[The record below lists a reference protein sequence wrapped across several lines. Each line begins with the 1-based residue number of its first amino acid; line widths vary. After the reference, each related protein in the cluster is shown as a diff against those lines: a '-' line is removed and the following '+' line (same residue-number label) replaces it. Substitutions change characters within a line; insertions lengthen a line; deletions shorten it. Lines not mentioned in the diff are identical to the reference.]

1 MDKYFEI
8 SIGNFKKKLKL
19 CRINDDLY
27 IAGFIMF
34 GEVELTIECAR
45 LLLEAAPDFDVLV
58 TAESK
63 GIPLVYEMSKQS
75 GKKYFVARKNKKLY
89 MDNPISVDV
98 KSITTSFVQT
108 LYLDQSDIN
117 LIKGKRVL
125 IVDDV
130 ISTGESIKTLQ
141 QLILKAEG
149 IISGIS
155 TVLAEGDAANRD
167 DIYFLSKLPLFNSK
181 GEALT

>member
-1 MDKYFEI
+1 MDNYFEL
-8 SIGNFKKKLKL
+8 SIGNFRKKLRL
-19 CRINDDLY
+19 CKIDDDLY
-27 IAGFIMF
+27 IAAFIMF

-45 LLLEAAPDFDVLV
+45 LLLEAAPDFDVLM

-63 GIPLVYEMSKQS
+63 GIPLIYEMSKQS
-75 GKKYFVARKNKKLY
+75 GKKYLVARKNKKLY

-108 LYLDQSDIN
+108 LYLDQSDIS
-117 LIKGKRVL
+117 LIKDKRVL

-141 QLILKAEG
+141 QLIVKAGGKIAG
-149 IISGIS
+149 IFA
-155 TVLAEGDAANRD
+155 VLAEGEAANRD
-167 DIYFLSKLPLFNSK
+167 DIYYLSKLPLFNSK
-181 GEALT
+181 GEVRT